1 VYKRIVEISL
11 RGPHIQKQLSGKNVC
26 KTMFISTI
34 SFRIMKAF
42 ANMSSQCQKRRFCVW
57 TEENS
62 KFSGEHW
69 SLNKSLFAVF

>member
-1 VYKRIVEISL
+1 MRNFIKCNALCIKKVTKVYKRIVEISL

-42 ANMSSQCQKRRFCVW
+42 ANMSSQCQKRRFCV
-57 TEENS
+57 
-62 KFSGEHW
+62 
-69 SLNKSLFAVF
+69 